1 MCCLPIK
8 IHSLGCMVHDDAD
21 WHFRH
26 FRHLFTFNQKYC
38 QNNIFPLMCNLI
50 QIEKDIFCFDQIQNL
65 YSCGTGLN
73 SVELSLLLAPPLGMN
88 SLLHSACCP
97 GTTCPLSASFLIK
110 TLNFFLWP

>member
-38 QNNIFPLMCNLI
+38 QNNIFPLLCNLI

-73 SVELSLLLAPPLGMN
+73 SVELSLLLAPSTWNELPLTQR
-88 SLLHSACCP
+88 LLPRNNVS
-97 GTTCPLSASFLIK
+97 SFCKL
-110 TLNFFLWP
+110 LN

>member
-8 IHSLGCMVHDDAD
+8 IHSIGCMVHDDAD

-50 QIEKDIFCFDQIQNL
+50 QIEKDIFCFDQIQNFL
-65 YSCGTGLN
+65 FMRYRVKQRGAFSVIGPSTWNELPLTQRLLPRNNVSSFCKLLN
-73 SVELSLLLAPPLGMN
+73 
-88 SLLHSACCP
+88 
-97 GTTCPLSASFLIK
+97 
-110 TLNFFLWP
+110 